1 VLAPGGPVLPNV
13 DLQDYAERIDKLA
26 GKVEALRRYL

>member
-1 VLAPGGPVLPNV
+1 LPNI
-13 DLQDYAERIDKLA
+13 DLQEYAERIDKLA